1 MVHASVDDY
10 LASLPPQGREALGT
24 IRAVL
29 HDAVPGADE
38 GISYG
43 MPVLLVRGQP
53 LVHFAAWKRHT
64 SLYPVP
70 DGDAEAQRLLAP
82 YLAERS
88 TLRFPLREPV
98 PVDVVRRVAE
108 LHLARLGHSG
118 P

>member
-1 MVHASVDDY
+1 MAHASVDDY
-10 LASLPPQGREALGT
+10 VASLPPQAREALGT

-29 HDAVPGADE
+29 HEAVPGAEE

-43 MPVLLVRGQP
+43 MPVLLLGGQP
-53 LVHFAAWKRHT
+53 VVHFAAWKRHT

-70 DGDAEAQRLLAP
+70 EGDDEARRLLAP

-98 PVDVVRRVAE
+98 PVEVVRRVAE
-108 LHLARLGHSG
+108 LHLARFG
-118 P
+118 